1 SYSYLPY
8 VSVCVTPFYT
18 PDDSP
23 DDSFI
28 VSLLEFPEV
37 SVSLA
42 VSVVRLSS
50 FRLREISF
58 SLAVVIF
65 RLSKFKLTVFC
76 GRSER
81 AERLSVSVRPS
92 AVCLLDCLEF
102 SSFLLLVFCF
112 D

>member
-1 SYSYLPY
+1 VD
-8 VSVCVTPFYT
+8 VSPVDS

-23 DDSFI
+23 DELVV

-37 SVSLA
+37 SVSVA

-50 FRLREISF
+50 VRFLDISF
-58 SLAVVIF
+58 SLAVDIV

-92 AVCLLDCLEF
+92 AVCLLDCFEF
-102 SSFLLLVFCF
+102 SSLSLMVFCL